1 MQLIHFVI
9 ITQER
14 RCIFSLQIVFE
25 EDGRSGETMMIITR
39 FFVVPRLIRREIL
52 CHAHLAGKKTNV
64 TQKGGSRNYAFVHV
78 RVCRPMSQYN
88 QRSMMMAADSLDRA
102 GERLLFPRCKLG
114 ICPFVCRGRNNSSS
128 THMSTEMTEGD
139 VSKNV
144 HSVKRR
150 RLSKY

>member
-14 RCIFSLQIVFE
+14 RCIFSLQIVFD
-25 EDGRSGETMMIITR
+25 EDGCGETMMIITR

-64 TQKGGSRNYAFVHV
+64 TQKGGSRNHAFVHV

-88 QRSMMMAADSLDRA
+88 QRSMMMAAVKLCSLVGISSARTFFKTRAWTDSRNGTVPPGNLLD
-102 GERLLFPRCKLG
+102 L
-114 ICPFVCRGRNNSSS
+114 I
-128 THMSTEMTEGD
+128 
-139 VSKNV
+139 
-144 HSVKRR
+144 
-150 RLSKY
+150 